1 MRITPDSA
9 GQVEPVARDPIEL
22 GASSGDWQ
30 VAAGYLDLFVVRLQ
44 GEGGSSRRRFL
55 LRLEAGQL
63 LRALPL
69 PDGYELLAV
78 AGLGCRLEA
87 VTGSEPALVDQWQAE
102 LAQSLETEADRIEAD
117 PDALEAVFE
126 QLFERRQ
133 QHVRQEAQRRQ
144 ELAVERQQAGVQAL
158 ASAFM
163 EADGAAPPQS
173 EQDPVWQAL
182 QRVVTAIGCELQRA
196 PNTAQLSATE
206 RLRAILN
213 ASDLRYRTVLLRG
226 RWWLEDQGPLFV
238 WTGETAEPAA
248 LLPTA
253 GGYHLWLPATGT
265 SVPVDAELAASLD
278 DAATMVY
285 PSLPEAPQRLPDLF
299 RFAVRGGGPDVTRI
313 AIVGLVGAVLGV
325 ITPVASGILVD
336 QILPAG
342 DRGLLLMIAL
352 LLFGSG
358 AGAVAFGLVR
368 AFARLR
374 LEARADVRIQTALF
388 DRVLRLPLGLVKRY
402 AVGDL
407 VDRLLGMQRV
417 REQLSGAALS
427 AVLSMLFSVT
437 SLIVLFFYSAM
448 LAMLALLLV
457 LFYGLVVISLIM
469 RQLRHERLQAEARG
483 RVQGFNTQMLIGMS
497 KLRVAHAEGRAFG
510 NWAQLFARQKTH
522 FLDAGR
528 VANQLGV
535 FQAAFSPLSSAV
547 VIIGIVLLADHL
559 RLFGQ
564 MGAPVIMP
572 GSDDAGAMTAGMFV
586 AFSAAFTQ
594 FLGSAQ
600 QGVEAI
606 SGGLSAIPQLE
617 RARPILANPVESRR
631 DKRDPG
637 EIAGAITFN
646 DVSFR
651 YAEDGPLILDR
662 LSFHIEPGEF
672 VAVVGPSGSGK
683 STAQR
688 LLMGLEEPFAG
699 EVRIDGQAL
708 PGLDLAR
715 VRRQLGIVLQQNT
728 LPGGPLHQVILGETD
743 GTLDDAWEAA
753 RLAGLEADIRAMPM
767 GMHTVLQDGATTL
780 SGGQRQR
787 LAIARALVRKPRML
801 LLDEATSALDN
812 ASQALVSRTL
822 SELDVTRVL
831 VAHRLSTIRQADRIL
846 VLEGGRLVEEGSFET
861 LMAAEGAFARLA
873 RRQMV

>member
-1 MRITPDSA
+1 MRISPDEYSQFA
-9 GQVEPVARDPIEL
+9 PVARDPLEL
-22 GASSGDWQ
+22 GASSGDWR
-30 VAAGYLDLFVVRLQ
+30 VAAGYLDLFVVRADQHGHGSRRHFLCRRLQ
-44 GEGGSSRRRFL
+44 GEL
-55 LRLEAGQL
+55 V
-63 LRALPL
+63 RALEVPA
-69 PDGYELLAV
+69 GFELLAV
-78 AGLGCRLEA
+78 ASLDCRLEA
-87 VTGSEPALVDQWQAE
+87 V
-102 LAQSLETEADRIEAD
+102 RKAD
-117 PDALEAVFE
+117 PDAIADWQACLAQALSDDPETRVEAGADLTPLLNRLFE
-126 QLFERRQ
+126 QERARTQEAAARRQ
-133 QHVRQEAQRRQ
+133 RLAQQQQEA
-144 ELAVERQQAGVQAL
+144 GVRAL
-158 ASAFM
+158 ASALTTD
-163 EADGAAPPQS
+163 APAAGVAG
-173 EQDPVWQAL
+173 DPVWRAL
-182 QRVVTAIGCELQRA
+182 QRVAAVNGSELVQPPKSAELA
-196 PNTAQLSATE
+196 PRE
-206 RLRAILN
+206 RVRAILN
-213 ASDLRYRTVLLRG
+213 ISDLRFRTVLLRG
-226 RWWLEDQGPLFV
+226 HWWRADHGPLLA
-238 WTGETAEPAA
+238 WTETEPQPVALLRQGEGYLAWYPQDGRTRAVDAA
-248 LLPTA
+248 LA
-253 GGYHLWLPATGT
+253 
-265 SVPVDAELAASLD
+265 AELDGAAI
-278 DAATMVY
+278 MVY

-299 RFAVRGGGPDVTRI
+299 WFSIRGGGSDIARI
-313 AIVGLVGAVLGV
+313 AVIGLIGAVLGV
-325 ITPVASGILVD
+325 ITPIASGILVD
-336 QILPAG
+336 EILPAG

-388 DRVLRLPLGLVKRY
+388 DRLLRLPLGVLKRY

-427 AVLSMLFSVT
+427 AILSMLFSVT
-437 SLIVLFFYSAM
+437 SLAVLFFYSWE
-448 LAMLALLLV
+448 LALVALLLV
-457 LFYGLVVISLIM
+457 LIYALVVIGLIL
-469 RQLRHERLQAEARG
+469 RQLQHERLQAEARG
-483 RVQGFNTQMLIGMS
+483 KVQGFNTQMLIGMS

-510 NWAQLFARQKTH
+510 NWAQLFARQKAH

-535 FQAAFSPLSSAV
+535 FQAAFNPLSTVV
-547 VIIGIVLLADHL
+547 VIIGIVVLADHL
-559 RLFGQ
+559 RLFGGLGGPG
-564 MGAPVIMP
+564 GALA
-572 GSDDAGAMTAGMFV
+572 AGDSSSMTAGMFV

-594 FLGSAQ
+594 FLTGAR

-606 SGGLSAIPQLE
+606 SAGLSAIPQLE
-617 RARPILANPVESRR
+617 RAQPILQTRVESRR

-637 EIAGAITFN
+637 EIAGAVTFN

-651 YAEDGPLILDR
+651 YGEEGPLVLDR

-672 VAVVGPSGSGK
+672 VAIVGPSGSGK

-715 VRRQLGIVLQQNT
+715 VRRQLGIVLQHNT
-728 LPGGPLHQVILGETD
+728 MPGGPLHQVILGETD

-753 RLAGLEADIRAMPM
+753 SMAGLEAEIKAMPM
-767 GMHTVLQDGATTL
+767 GMHTVLMDGATTL

-812 ASQALVSRTL
+812 QSQALVSETL
-822 SELDVTRVL
+822 SQLQVTRIL
-831 VAHRLSTIRQADRIL
+831 VAHRLSTIQQADRIL
-846 VLEGGRLVEEGSFET
+846 VLEGGRLVEQGTFAALMEGD
-861 LMAAEGAFARLA
+861 GPFARLA